1 MTFGRILMVGALAFT
16 TLTNSVSVAAA
27 NHLRRINIAETADAA
42 ASNYEVTKLWVLV
55 PDFLIVSEANNYLPN
70 ADIVWRGDPPGNR
83 YKQVDDLVTTAMETG
98 VAGLHGPQK
107 VEVVVQIARFHALT
121 ERARADVGGYFG
133 IWFYLSV
140 RDPVTHQPIRPDV
153 LIDATKEALG
163 GRAAIVQ
170 ELSGSTQKV
179 IITEHLE
186 RMIRAALVASE

>member
-1 MTFGRILMVGALAFT
+1 MVGALAFT

-153 LIDATKEALG
+153 LFDATKEALG
-163 GRAAIVQ
+163 GRAAVVQ
-170 ELSGSTQKV
+170 ELAGSTQKV